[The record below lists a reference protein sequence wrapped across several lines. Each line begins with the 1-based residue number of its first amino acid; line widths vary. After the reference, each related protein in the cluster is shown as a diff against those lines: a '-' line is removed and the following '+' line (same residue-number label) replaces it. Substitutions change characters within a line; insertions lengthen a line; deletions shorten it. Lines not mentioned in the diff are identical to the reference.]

1 VTPVRN
7 LRRRFH
13 GARARMIASLVI
25 NYFLSGIMTPTLPVL
40 SQPDHSKG

>member
-1 VTPVRN
+1 MTPVRN

-25 NYFLSGIMTPTLPVL
+25 NYFLSVTKTPTLRVF
-40 SQPDHSKG
+40 SQRDRGKG